1 MVGAAGV
8 VTGTATGTGAVAG
21 AGIWSQADADADS
34 MAGSGSG
41 AVSGLTA
48 KSVGSTETDVSA
60 VSVLASARGAS
71 SASTDGFASA
81 GVEAMVVMPAFAF
94 SGS

>member
-8 VTGTATGTGAVAG
+8 VTGTATGTGAGAG

-34 MAGSGSG
+34 MAGSG
-41 AVSGLTA
+41 AVSGLTS
-48 KSVGSTETDVSA
+48 KSVGSAETDVSA

-71 SASTDGFASA
+71 YASTDGFASA

>member
-8 VTGTATGTGAVAG
+8 VTGTATGTGAGAG

-34 MAGSGSG
+34 MAGSGT
-41 AVSGLTA
+41 VSGLTA

>member
-1 MVGAAGV
+1 MAGAASAGV
-8 VTGTATGTGAVAG
+8 GTAAGAEAGAG

-34 MAGSGSG
+34 MAGSGT
-41 AVSGLTA
+41 VSGLTA

-60 VSVLASARGAS
+60 VSVLVSARGAS